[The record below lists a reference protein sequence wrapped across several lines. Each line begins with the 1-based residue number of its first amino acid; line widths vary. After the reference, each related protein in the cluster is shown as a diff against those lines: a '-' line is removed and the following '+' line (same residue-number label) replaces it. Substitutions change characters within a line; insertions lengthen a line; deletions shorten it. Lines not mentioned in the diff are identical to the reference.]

1 MWAICGCDVA
11 YLHRI
16 MPFFALWLFAKLAC
30 ASEAPPR
37 HRCHRSTGLPPS
49 SAAHR
54 STRTSALSAQRPR
67 HAAVTFAARAL
78 APASPVIPCVLCPQ
92 DHSAIKPP
100 SPPALTHCTSRH
112 KSSVS
117 VPLRIGRTDDQQ
129 PQLFRARR
137 FERPRAACCSA
148 PVVAG
153 SAIANRILLRPHI
166 GRRAEAIV
174 HGDAAVVVGNGSA
187 PSCRPRPR
195 RPPCQSRRRSSGGGH
210 LFCQKRARRLVLR
223 GECAARIFGGK
234 VRVHSE
240 GRHCHA
246 CGLPQASAGSHARQ
260 TQAFDCAIPCISRA
274 RVRLATL
281 TRLAQVGRAGTCVS
295 LTFQRGSEHDDSYGF
310 YQVNLTRGPLRASRP
325 TAAPISPAA
334 GLRGFQS
341 VPQSN
346 GNAPQRAVSERGLQ
360 QGQPARHLEY
370 RAMVSLNQGSPPN
383 REQLPFS
390 SGLSSRSPMHASE
403 SIVVQSEASS
413 LLEQLERVLRESDL
427 RAQQAGFS
435 TILTDFDKCVIKR
448 PPGVV

>member
-1 MWAICGCDVA
+1 
-11 YLHRI
+11 
-16 MPFFALWLFAKLAC
+16 
-30 ASEAPPR
+30 
-37 HRCHRSTGLPPS
+37 
-49 SAAHR
+49 
-54 STRTSALSAQRPR
+54 
-67 HAAVTFAARAL
+67 
-78 APASPVIPCVLCPQ
+78 
-92 DHSAIKPP
+92 
-100 SPPALTHCTSRH
+100 
-112 KSSVS
+112 
-117 VPLRIGRTDDQQ
+117 
-129 PQLFRARR
+129 
-137 FERPRAACCSA
+137 
-148 PVVAG
+148 
-153 SAIANRILLRPHI
+153 
-166 GRRAEAIV
+166 
-174 HGDAAVVVGNGSA
+174 
-187 PSCRPRPR
+187 
-195 RPPCQSRRRSSGGGH
+195 
-210 LFCQKRARRLVLR
+210 
-223 GECAARIFGGK
+223 
-234 VRVHSE
+234 
-240 GRHCHA
+240 
-246 CGLPQASAGSHARQ
+246 
-260 TQAFDCAIPCISRA
+260 
-274 RVRLATL
+274 
-281 TRLAQVGRAGTCVS
+281 LAQVGRAGTCVS

-334 GLRGFQS
+334 VLRGFQS